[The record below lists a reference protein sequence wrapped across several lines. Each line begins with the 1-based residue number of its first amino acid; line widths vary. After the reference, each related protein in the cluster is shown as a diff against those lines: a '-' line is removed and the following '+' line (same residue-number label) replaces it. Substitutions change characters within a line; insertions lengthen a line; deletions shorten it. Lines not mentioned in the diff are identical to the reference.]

1 MSAPAVPTP
10 GHDTSPDA
18 DVFADLA
25 GQDASVARLRRAAAE
40 PGPAHAWLFTGP
52 PGSGRSSAARA
63 FAAALQCA
71 EPDPARRGCG
81 RCHACRTVLGGT
93 HPDVTVL
100 ATEAVHYRIEDV
112 RALVEAAQSTPATGR
127 WRIFVIEDADR
138 MTERATNV
146 LLKAIEE
153 PPPRTVWML
162 CAPSP
167 ADVLPTIRS
176 RCRVETLRIPRV
188 EDVAALLRRRDGL
201 DPETAQLT
209 ARISQSHVGVAR
221 RLARDPEALARRED
235 VLSLPLQTTAVS
247 DAMGMA
253 ARLAEVS
260 HAEAE
265 SSAAARDADELA
277 ALRRQL
283 GLAEGEAV
291 PPKLR
296 QQVKRLEED
305 QARRRKR
312 VTRDALDRSMLD
324 LIGLFRDV
332 LRVQLGAP
340 GDLVNEHRRAEVE
353 RYAAGAAGSPA
364 EVVAR
369 IDAIGTARKRLA
381 QNVPEQLALEAMM
394 LALLPT
400 RLRTPRPP
408 R

>member
-1 MSAPAVPTP
+1 M
-10 GHDTSPDA
+10 
-18 DVFADLA
+18 
-25 GQDASVARLRRAAAE
+25 
-40 PGPAHAWLFTGP
+40 
-52 PGSGRSSAARA
+52 GSEMCIR
-63 FAAALQCA
+63 
-71 EPDPARRGCG
+71 
-81 RCHACRTVLGGT
+81 
-93 HPDVTVL
+93 
-100 ATEAVHYRIEDV
+100 
-112 RALVEAAQSTPATGR
+112 
-127 WRIFVIEDADR
+127 DR
-138 MTERATNV
+138 
-146 LLKAIEE
+146 
-153 PPPRTVWML
+153 
-162 CAPSP
+162 
-167 ADVLPTIRS
+167 LPTIRS

-277 ALRRQL
+277 ALLRQL

-324 LIGLFRDV
+324 LIALFRDV